1 MSSTISESKD
11 TDGFI
16 FHSLLYWK
24 LKLNAESPD
33 LRSVSKSAQSQGS
46 GPPDDLPPRIL
57 IIDDSPTIRFSLK
70 KDLAQIGA
78 IVTEAGDGAEGL
90 TILDSQDFDLIITDV
105 EMPRMDGFTFCSKLK
120 SHPSKHSIPVIILSS
135 KEKEEDIEL
144 GFKVGASSYLL
155 KSSARND
162 LSSRVRDVLHKRSML
177 RGRTVL
183 VVDDSSSI
191 RKLIREALTK
201 AGFQVV
207 CADNGK
213 EALKCLGRCKPDMIL
228 SDLHM
233 PELDGL
239 GLCKNVHANKDLNQI
254 PFIIMSSD
262 GDRAK
267 MRQLLQYGA
276 SAYLVKPFNI
286 DQLVVTAERFLSDHF
301 SRILKERKS
310 LESERQLLISSISSL
325 ILALEARDRYTRGH
339 SESVA
344 SLAVDIAHEMCLDEE
359 RIERVRIAGKLH
371 DLGKI
376 GIRDEILLKPGPL
389 NSAEWDILKQH
400 PRIGAEIL
408 SPIRSLTDIIP
419 ALASHHERIDGK
431 GYPWGLK
438 GDKIPLLA
446 RMVAVAD
453 TYDALTSVRPYRE
466 GFSSDDALQIIVDVQ
481 GTQLCPDCVQSFL
494 RSLQKKN

>member
-1 MSSTISESKD
+1 
-11 TDGFI
+11 
-16 FHSLLYWK
+16 
-24 LKLNAESPD
+24 LNAESFD
-33 LRSVSKSAQSQGS
+33 LKPVSKGGQSYLS
-46 GPPDDLPPRIL
+46 DPLHESPPRIL
-57 IIDDSPTIRFSLK
+57 IVDDSPTIRLSLRR
-70 KDLAQIGA
+70 DLAQMGA

-90 TILDSQDFDLIITDV
+90 DIVQSKDFDLIITDV
-105 EMPRMDGFTFCSKLK
+105 EMPRMDGFTFCSKVK
-120 SHPSKHSIPVIILSS
+120 SHPVKNSIPVVILSS

-144 GFKVGASSYLL
+144 GFKAGAASYVL
-155 KSSARND
+155 KSNAKND
-162 LSSRVRDVLHKRSML
+162 LPTRVKEVLHKHSLL
-177 RGRTVL
+177 RGRMVL
-183 VVDDSSSI
+183 VVDDSPSI
-191 RKLIREALTK
+191 RKLIGKALAK
-201 AGFQVV
+201 AGFQVMCV
-207 CADNGK
+207 ENGK
-213 EALKCLGRCKPDMIL
+213 EALKFLNRCTPDMIL

-286 DQLVVTAERFLSDHF
+286 DQPVVTAERFLSDHF
-301 SRILKERKS
+301 GRILKERKR
-310 LESERQLLISSISSL
+310 LESERELLISSITSL

-344 SLAVDIAHEMCLDEE
+344 SLAVDIATEFALDHEQ
-359 RIERVRIAGKLH
+359 IERVRIAGKLH

-389 NSAEWDILKQH
+389 SNEEWDILKQH

-408 SPIRSLTDIIP
+408 APIQSLADIIP
-419 ALASHHERIDGK
+419 ALSGHHERIDGK
-431 GYPWGLK
+431 GYPEGLK
-438 GDKIPLLA
+438 GDKIPFLA

-453 TYDALTSVRPYRE
+453 TYDALTSDRPYRE
-466 GFSSDDALQIIVDVQ
+466 GFSRDNALAIIEDVK
-481 GTQLCPDCVQSFL
+481 GTQLCPECVEGFL
-494 RSLQKKN
+494 KSLDRKS